1 MPAVRQ
7 NGGSCRELM
16 RYFMGTAE
24 FPRAEAG
31 ALFKLTAEMLHIPVA
46 AEFGYGY
53 NRFFR
58 I

>member
-31 ALFKLTAEMLHIPVA
+31 ALSELSAEMLHISVA
-46 AEFGYGY
+46 AEFGYCR